1 MPEVSEQRQCSFE
14 LDPEAWS
21 ERTGRTC
28 WLGDVQLEDGNWK
41 CSHEAVEGR
50 DRCPFH
56 LDINERPANVSAS
69 ERLLEAVNDGTP
81 TDGKR
86 EKQFIGA
93 TFENLELPNAL
104 FAAPDQYPIDLRYCH
119 IAGDVDWTQ
128 ARFEQPVRLDAS
140 RCLGSVSLT
149 GATFEHG
156 LSVPQFVCE
165 GDLTC
170 KRTRFRG
177 RISGEELEVHGETN
191 GFRATVG
198 AGCEFHGA
206 TFHEDAKFQRATF
219 REKAS
224 FTRATFHRTGK
235 FSYAEFDGEAAFANA
250 ELGEGN
256 FLMATFDE
264 GFSLTGAT
272 VADTLTMSGGR
283 TDDTGTLERIS
294 VGELEVTG
302 RDFRDGLV
310 ADSCQV
316 DGKSAL
322 DRCNFHGRVTMA
334 DAEFGTVSFDSCTV
348 AGELVF
354 EPETCASVV
363 QFTES
368 DLADAT
374 IAQPTEGETLFDVSN
389 ATLGEVTFVADD
401 SGSSPLSNVAF
412 RHTAFDGFD
421 FPGYRSELS
430 AIDYRLHEVTA
441 PSGGSVP
448 EHVADPDPGDIEST
462 YLKAK
467 NGADDVG
474 DGSAAATFFIRELH
488 HRRAAHWKVLTDA
501 SQPLKTRL
509 KRGAD
514 WVQNLFFDATC
525 GYGERP
531 GRTVVAS
538 VAIICLFAV
547 LYHGAGMNLDGTR
560 SVAATAKFSLQS
572 FVALIVGGL
581 PATQPT
587 TVELLAALEAFLGA
601 FFIALFVF
609 ALTRSVHR

>member
-1 MPEVSEQRQCSFE
+1 MPESDEQRQCSFE

-28 WLGDVQLEDGNWK
+28 WLGDVQVEEGNWT
-41 CSHEAVEGR
+41 CPHEPVEGR
-50 DRCPFH
+50 ERCPFH
-56 LDINERPANVSAS
+56 LDIDERPASISAR
-69 ERLLEAVNDGTP
+69 ERLLEVVNDGTSA
-81 TDGKR
+81 DGKR
-86 EKQFIGA
+86 GKQFIGA
-93 TFENLELPNAL
+93 TFETLELPNAL

-119 IAGDVDWTQ
+119 IEGDVDWTQ

-140 RCLGSVSLT
+140 RCQGDVSLT

-165 GDLTC
+165 GELTC

-177 RISGEELEVHGETN
+177 RISGTELEVHGETN
-191 GFRATVG
+191 GFRATVA

-206 TFHEDAKFQRATF
+206 TFHGDAKFQRATF

-224 FTRATFHRTGK
+224 FTRATFNGTAK
-235 FSYAEFDGEAAFANA
+235 FSYGAFDGEAAFANA
-250 ELGEGN
+250 EIADAN
-256 FLMATFDE
+256 FLMATFEE

-283 TDDTGTLERIS
+283 TADTGALERIS
-294 VGELEVTG
+294 AGNLEITG
-302 RDFRDGLV
+302 REFEDGLLV
-310 ADSCQV
+310 DGCQV
-316 DGKSAL
+316 NGESAF
-322 DRCNFHGRVTMA
+322 DRSTFHGRVTMT
-334 DAEFGTVSFDSCTV
+334 DAEFEAVSFDSCTV

-354 EPETCASVV
+354 EPETCAPVV
-363 QFTES
+363 PFTDS
-368 DLADAT
+368 DIADAT
-374 IAQPTEGETLFDVSN
+374 IAQPTEGETLFNVSD

-401 SGSSPLSNVAF
+401 ATSSPLSNVAF

-421 FPGYRSELS
+421 FPRYRSALS
-430 AIDYRLHEVTA
+430 AVDDRLHEFTV

-448 EHVADPDPGDIEST
+448 DHVADPDPGDVEAT

-474 DGSAAATFFIRELH
+474 DASAAATFFIRELH
-488 HRRAAHWKVLTDA
+488 YRRATHWEVLTDA

-509 KRGAD
+509 RRGAN

-531 GRTVVAS
+531 GRTVAFS
-538 VAIICLFAV
+538 AAIIGLFAV
-547 LYHGAGMNLDGTR
+547 LYHAAGVNLGGAG
-560 SVAATAKFSLQS
+560 SVTATARFSLQS

-581 PATQPT
+581 PSAQPT
-587 TVELLAALEAFLGA
+587 AVELLAALEAFLGA

>member
-119 IAGDVDWTQ
+119 IAGDMDWTQ

-170 KRTRFRG
+170 KRTRFWG

-198 AGCEFHGA
+198 AGCEFH
-206 TFHEDAKFQRATF
+206 
-219 REKAS
+219 
-224 FTRATFHRTGK
+224 
-235 FSYAEFDGEAAFANA
+235 
-250 ELGEGN
+250 
-256 FLMATFDE
+256 
-264 GFSLTGAT
+264 GAT

-374 IAQPTEGETLFDVSN
+374 IAQPTEGETLFDVFN

-587 TVELLAALEAFLGA
+587 AVELLAALEAFLGA
-601 FFIALFVF
+601 FFLS
-609 ALTRSVHR
+609 RCSCSR